1 MVDSVG
7 QAGVLLKPLRI
18 ALLRELGEPKSCPE
32 LAETFEDTPQKMYYH
47 VKTMERA
54 GLVERCGERSVNG
67 IAEGFYRACAQS
79 FWLSPRLV
87 KRFGGARAVRD
98 ATSLHMLASHA
109 EELLEDVA
117 RLAGTAS
124 SGEHVPSL
132 SLSADVS
139 LPESRRAEFLEEL
152 RTTFE
157 DLARRYAQPAG
168 PDSATSSQTPQNKS
182 EHPQAAEVGPASFRF
197 TLSCY
202 PTTTREGV

>member
-18 ALLRELGEPKSCPE
+18 ALLEELEQPRSCPE
-32 LAETFEDTPQKMYYH
+32 LAETFDETPQKMYYH

-67 IAEGFYRACAQS
+67 FSEGYYRARAQA

-117 RLAGTAS
+117 QLAEAAS

-132 SLSADVS
+132 SLSADIA
-139 LPESRRAEFLEEL
+139 LPESRRADFLDEL

-157 DLARRYAQPAG
+157 NLASRYTEQDPPDSAGPAQPA
-168 PDSATSSQTPQNKS
+168 
-182 EHPQAAEVGPASFRF
+182 EPAFRF

-202 PTTTREGV
+202 PTPTREGA